1 MQNLITGVKYLKY
14 IFTYSLNKIEMY
26 FKHKAS
32 IIVFVYQ
39 LLVTVVL
46 CVRLHV
52 LAKFVRKQNINS
64 SLCFGV
70 QIHFFNFTDFCW
82 GSLKQTSHLWAWFV
96 KLTRLKNGL
105 YSVLI
110 SSMGFLPSCKNSESN
125 KEIKWI
131 LFGTNLAGQMRVS
144 MQTNKKCKRS
154 FSYPGCQTLFLKIRN

>member
-14 IFTYSLNKIEMY
+14 IFIYSLNKIEMY

-131 LFGTNLAGQMRVS
+131 LFGTNLAGQMWVS
-144 MQTNKKCKRS
+144 MQTNKKM
-154 FSYPGCQTLFLKIRN
+154 

>member
-1 MQNLITGVKYLKY
+1 MQNLINGVKYLKY
-14 IFTYSLNKIEMY
+14 IFIYPLNKIEMY

-39 LLVTVVL
+39 LLITVVL
-46 CVRLHV
+46 CIRLHV
-52 LAKFVRKQNINS
+52 LAKFVRKQNINN

-70 QIHFFNFTDFCW
+70 QIYFFNFTDFCW

-154 FSYPGCQTLFLKIRN
+154 FSYLGCQTLFLKIRN